1 MFVLGNCDIDFF
13 KFWHCQVWNFKFL
26 NLSEQDQNFAVN
38 FWNHHRQKQ
47 KLTKC
52 NESEQN
58 KSITLWKFVRF
69 HENFVRF
76 HEILLDFMK
85 FC

>member
-13 KFWHCQVWNFKFL
+13 NFCHRQLQNFPIWNHSKWGP
-26 NLSEQDQNFAVN
+26 NFAVN

-69 HENFVRF
+69 HE
-76 HEILLDFMK
+76 ILLDFMK